1 MQNKNLIGDIK
12 LEEKIKF
19 KTKLF
24 LLCFQRIKKFYRIS
38 CTIKK

>member
-24 LLCFQRIKKFYRIS
+24 LLCFQTKKFYRIS